1 MKKEKKNLEF
11 IKQPSSFTKDEM
23 SKIKGGTLSSVPGCI
38 CKCGT
43 NSASLKSAS
52 TLEAN

>member
-1 MKKEKKNLEF
+1 MKEKKKNIEF
-11 IKQPSSFTKDEM
+11 IKQPSSFTKDDM

-43 NSASLKSAS
+43 NDKSLASSAALNA
-52 TLEAN
+52 E